1 MIKIITRILIIAF
14 AILLIAQY
22 VPGFEVSN
30 FYSALIVALLLGV
43 ISVTLKPL
51 ILILTLPINLLT
63 LGLFTFVINVLL
75 LWWVAS
81 FVDGFSVGG
90 FIPAFVGALIIG
102 AVNSIIHR
110 IF

>member
-1 MIKIITRILIIAF
+1 MFKIIARILIIAF
-14 AILLIAQY
+14 ALLLIARY
-22 VPGFEVSN
+22 IPGFEVGN

-51 ILILTLPINLLT
+51 IVVLTLPLNLLT
-63 LGLFTFVINVLL
+63 LGLFTFIINGAL

-81 FVDGFSVGG
+81 FVDGFSVAG
-90 FIPAFVGALIIG
+90 FVPAFIGALIIS
-102 AVNSIIHR
+102 AVSFLIHR

>member
-1 MIKIITRILIIAF
+1 MIKIVAR
-14 AILLIAQY
+14 ILLIAFTLLLVAQY

-30 FYSALIVALLLGV
+30 FYSALVIALVLGV

-51 ILILTLPINLLT
+51 IVILTLPINLVT
-63 LGLFTFVINVLL
+63 LGLFTFVINGFL

-90 FIPAFVGALIIG
+90 FIPAFAGALIIS
-102 AVNSIIHR
+102 AVNFIIHR
-110 IF
+110 LF